1 MFRFI
6 VIYTDNMVSMYDIA
20 ADDIDDEIDRLC
32 QDDNVLDFK
41 YKRVNADGTLFIY

>member
-6 VIYTDNMVSMYDIA
+6 VIYTNNIVDMYDVNP
-20 ADDIDDEIDRLC
+20 DDIDDEIDRLC

-41 YKRVNADGTLFIY
+41 YKRLNADGTLFIY